1 MLILTVFFMLVI
13 DLIGHLGFNQDGH
26 YGNNDNGT
34 YCMFK
39 INVSSDDVRTLDLS
53 WGIHIIPNL
62 FISFCPM
69 LITTS
74 AFEFISAQSP
84 HSMKGLLVGLLFAIK
99 GLFQLSSAILLL
111 PFSLPQYWATIR
123 PNTLNCG
130 FGYFVIIIVLA
141 FIGLVFFLAVIKWY
155 HYRERDD
162 PPFDQMAVEEVY
174 VRKVNQNTYQA
185 YSPENNIEFANSLLA
200 DN

>member
-1 MLILTVFFMLVI
+1 MLVTSI
-13 DLIGHLGFNQDGH
+13 VYLYPLTGLKSAA
-26 YGNNDNGT
+26 YGT
-34 YCMFK
+34 KSKY
-39 INVSSDDVRTLDLS
+39 I
-53 WGIHIIPNL
+53 
-62 FISFCPM
+62 
-69 LITTS
+69 
-74 AFEFISAQSP
+74 
-84 HSMKGLLVGLLFAIK
+84 
-99 GLFQLSSAILLL
+99 
-111 PFSLPQYWATIR
+111 IR

-155 HYRERDD
+155 QYRERDD